1 MGMLSNLV
9 SSVGKSLFGEAP
21 NTGQAQW
28 KAEQRERERLL
39 GIERKKKR
47 EARFFTT
54 EGEGKRRFA
63 ALSFGN
69 EDELDELSEDR
80 RSLRASGRFADDRL
94 VL

>member
-1 MGMLSNLV
+1 MGMLSNLTK
-9 SSVGKSLFGEAP
+9 SIGKSLFGEAP
-21 NTGQAQW
+21 NTAQAQRD
-28 KAEQRERERLL
+28 AEQRERGRLSL
-39 GIERKKKR
+39 IEKKKKR
-47 EARFFTT
+47 ESQFFTT

-63 ALSFGN
+63 ELSFGN